1 MMPFIVNDRVQVSD
15 QSSQYRN
22 HLGTVVR
29 VVDLAVDEIYV
40 RIDGHERAGEV
51 YFLEDELRTST
62 LSSPIT
68 Y

>member
-1 MMPFIVNDRVQVSD
+1 MSFSVSDRVKVSN

-29 VVDLAVDEIYV
+29 KDGDNHYV
-40 RIDGHERAGEV
+40 RIDGHESAGEV
-51 YFLEDELRTST
+51 LFKAGDLKTTT
-62 LSSPIT
+62 LAAPVV

>member
-1 MMPFIVNDRVQVSD
+1 MPFSVTDRVQVSD

-22 HLGTVVR
+22 KLGTVLR
-29 VVDLAVDEIYV
+29 VVDLTVDEVFV
-40 RIDGHERAGEV
+40 RLDGQKAGEET

-62 LSSPIT
+62 LSSPVT